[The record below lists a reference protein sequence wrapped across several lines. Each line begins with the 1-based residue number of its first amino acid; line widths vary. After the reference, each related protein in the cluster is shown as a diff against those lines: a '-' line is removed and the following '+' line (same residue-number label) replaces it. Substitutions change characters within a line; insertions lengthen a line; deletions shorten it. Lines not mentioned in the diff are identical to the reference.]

1 MDATT
6 AELIDTLKME
16 ILLLERGGYQPSV
29 HQPHTDPKIF
39 RDSLTCLNVGL
50 EEKKEPCSSCVLAR
64 FIPDELKSRPGDL
77 CHLIPL
83 NERGD
88 TIASLRVAGDD
99 QRMKDIVLAWLRRTV
114 AQLEAET

>member
-1 MDATT
+1 MDASTR
-6 AELIDTLKME
+6 ELIETLKME

-29 HQPHTDPKIF
+29 HQPHTDPKVF

-50 EEKKEPCSSCVLAR
+50 DEKKEPCSSCILAR

-88 TIASLRVAGDD
+88 TIESLTATGDTE
-99 QRMKDIVLAWLRRTV
+99 RMKEVVLAWLRRTV
-114 AQLEAET
+114 AQLEAEG